1 LLASYYRINGLTIQ
15 VTVRVTTNT
24 IGFKMVTITKIKQWL
39 VVGRTAL
46 VVVVV
51 VVVAQVEV

>member
-1 LLASYYRINGLTIQ
+1 LLASYYRINRLTIQ

-24 IGFKMVTITKIKQWL
+24 IGFEMVTITKVKQCL

-51 VVVAQVEV
+51 VAQVEV

>member
-1 LLASYYRINGLTIQ
+1 MQ
-15 VTVRVTTNT
+15 VTVRVTINASD
-24 IGFKMVTITKIKQWL
+24 FKMVTITKIKQWL

-51 VVVAQVEV
+51 AQVEV

>member
-46 VVVVV
+46 VVVV
-51 VVVAQVEV
+51 AQVEV

>member
-15 VTVRVTTNT
+15 VTTNAS
-24 IGFKMVTITKIKQWL
+24 GFKMVTITKVKQWL

-51 VVVAQVEV
+51 VVALVEV